1 MATGPSR
8 RKSSVRYL
16 FVESHRACRVVNN
29 SPSLSPIGL
38 GGRGVLCVLCAL
50 VLSLSLSL
58 SFGRLS
64 SFLVFFDR
72 ALKTRGTRGRW
83 RRERERERER
93 SLVVVV
99 VVILVALL
107 ALLNAISMARKLGTK
122 KCRTQQQQRAFYE
135 TPERTTT
142 FAFFR
147 RSQNF
152 RFESK
157 RTEERE
163 RETKEGLALARS
175 FVRVTQRVCDILKN
189 ILLDGRLTRQKM
201 EPILAFFFFSR
212 NYDRHGDAISRPKPD
227 GSRASRHDQRSRCGW

>member
-1 MATGPSR
+1 M
-8 RKSSVRYL
+8 
-16 FVESHRACRVVNN
+16 
-29 SPSLSPIGL
+29 
-38 GGRGVLCVLCAL
+38 LCVRAL

-64 SFLVFFDR
+64 SFLVFDR
-72 ALKTRGTRGRW
+72 AFAGREED
-83 RRERERERER
+83 ERNAADGAERERER
-93 SLVVVV
+93 SLVV

-163 RETKEGLALARS
+163 RERQKKAWRSHVRS
-175 FVRVTQRVCDILKN
+175 F
-189 ILLDGRLTRQKM
+189 G
-201 EPILAFFFFSR
+201 
-212 NYDRHGDAISRPKPD
+212 
-227 GSRASRHDQRSRCGW
+227 

>member
-64 SFLVFFDR
+64 SFLVFDR
-72 ALKTRGTRGRW
+72 AFFAGREED
-83 RRERERERER
+83 ERNAADGAERERER
-93 SLVVVV
+93 SLVV

-122 KCRTQQQQRAFYE
+122 KCRTQQQQQRAFYE

-163 RETKEGLALARS
+163 RERQKKAWRSHVRS
-175 FVRVTQRVCDILKN
+175 F
-189 ILLDGRLTRQKM
+189 G
-201 EPILAFFFFSR
+201 
-212 NYDRHGDAISRPKPD
+212 
-227 GSRASRHDQRSRCGW
+227 